1 MLSHVICCCTDCRNA
16 IQSIP
21 RGGDVLGASIL
32 FPAGGNGKAYSIEPV
47 PSQCLPGMYSA
58 HVYSVTP
65 QIGRVNNIPTMQ
77 FFTGIFR
84 NTLSKSYMLSLAAC
98 VWDLQNNALWDAH

>member
-1 MLSHVICCCTDCRNA
+1 MPSHVICCCTDCRNA

-65 QIGRVNNIPTMQ
+65 RKEHVNDIPTMPCLLEFPEILCQ
-77 FFTGIFR
+77 SII
-84 NTLSKSYMLSLAAC
+84 
-98 VWDLQNNALWDAH
+98 D